1 MTSLYK
7 LIYTSSRRPNCDAT
21 EIENILASC
30 RKNNPSKD
38 VTGVLLHSDHRFI
51 QYLEGDKDEIM
62 RLFEYIKKDERHG
75 GVNLRYYTPIEE
87 RIFPS
92 WQMGYKD
99 VNLKSAVFQ
108 TSITKED
115 QATFQ
120 KLIED
125 EDQSEVE
132 GMRILKLFFEMA

>member
-1 MTSLYK
+1 MSSLYK
-7 LIYTSSRRPNCDAT
+7 LIYTSSRKPNCDAT

-30 RKNNPSKD
+30 RRNNPSKN
-38 VTGVLLHSDHRFI
+38 VTGVLLHSNHRFI
-51 QYLEGDKDEIM
+51 QYLEGDKDRIM
-62 RLFEYIKKDERHG
+62 SLFEAIKKDERHG
-75 GVNLRYYTPIEE
+75 GVNLRYYSPIEE

-99 VNLKSAVFQ
+99 VNLNSAVFQ

-115 QATFQ
+115 QAIFQ

-125 EDQSEVE
+125 QDQSEVE
-132 GMRILKLFFEMA
+132 GLRILKLFFEMA

>member
-1 MTSLYK
+1 MASLYK